1 MGTITSNISR
11 TLNGSTK
18 FTVGTET
25 YQWFNRALDYL
36 DVTASGGTVRTATLT
51 FSGEAWTA
59 GILRFTGSTRAVIND
74 TTTGT
79 TDEDRVFIQY
89 ISTTNSA
96 ENVITL
102 KNAEVDIIY
111 GGGIEKVTIGYWV
124 SHLNLNRGDDEVSV
138 VGTGEAGDISL
149 GRGNDILK
157 TASGWIGTV
166 SAAQGMDKLY
176 LGKGGADYINLGK
189 DADWIKVA
197 LLADKTQQVVLN
209 GGEGVDESTGK
220 DSDSIVFASFTSA
233 LTIDLNGQYAV
244 KTGNGD
250 FHIRNFENATGG
262 AGKDKLI
269 ASDDA
274 NIFSGDDGA
283 DTFVFKS
290 RTAANGDKILD
301 FSQAEKDRIDLSV
314 IDAST
319 KSSGGQAFVFI
330 GTAGF
335 HDKAGELRYE
345 VKSGDT
351 RIQGDVNGDGVAD
364 FTVTIDASLTL
375 KSGDFLL

>member
-1 MGTITSNISR
+1 MGTITSNISS
-11 TLNGSTK
+11 TLNGSTE

-25 YQWFNRALDYL
+25 YQWFNRSLDYL

-79 TDEDRVFIQY
+79 TDADRVFIQY

-124 SHLNLNRGDDEVSV
+124 SQLNLNRGDDEVSV
-138 VGTGEAGDISL
+138 VGMGEAGDISL

-157 TASGWIGTV
+157 TASGRIGTV
-166 SAAQGMDKLY
+166 TAAQGMDKVY

-197 LLADKTQQVVLN
+197 KLADKTQQVVLN

-220 DSDSIVFASFTSA
+220 DSDSIVFAAFTKA

-244 KTGNGD
+244 KTGSGD
-250 FHIRNFENATGG
+250 FHIHNFENAMGG
-262 AGKDKLI
+262 SGKDKLI
-269 ASDDA
+269 ASVDA
-274 NIFSGDDGA
+274 NIFSGDEGA

-301 FSQAEKDRIDLSV
+301 FSRSEKDRIDLSV

-319 KSSGGQAFVFI
+319 KSSGGQAFTFI
-330 GTAGF
+330 GKAGF

-364 FTVTIDASLTL
+364 FTITIDASLTL